1 MIGWRRG
8 AVAAALAVALAS
20 AGALV
25 LRGGGPSNG
34 DHLAGAATAPVMP
47 VDPKSSCPATTAAE
61 PVVLDIAGF
70 AYCPGNV
77 TVAAGV
83 EVVWRNADLA
93 PHTVTYDGPEG
104 PVDSGSMVQGQS
116 WSARFDEPGTYRY
129 YCRFHPGMTGTVL
142 VDAGR

>member
-8 AVAAALAVALAS
+8 ALAVALAVALAS

-34 DHLAGAATAPVMP
+34 ASLVGGATAPVTP
-47 VDPKSSCPATTAAE
+47 VDLKSSCAVRTAAE
-61 PVVLDIAGF
+61 PIVVDIAGF
-70 AYCPGNV
+70 TYCPANV

-104 PVDSGSMVQGQS
+104 PVDSGSMVQGQA
-116 WSARFDEPGTYRY
+116 WSTRFDLSGAYRY
-129 YCRFHPGMTGTVL
+129 YCRFHPGMTGTIFVGS
-142 VDAGR
+142 DR